1 MAQIAR
7 KCVPFTPFEGDL
19 SRATVAIV
27 SSAGVHRRDQTPFN
41 IADDLGDLTFR
52 VIAGD
57 VNTSDLSVTHC
68 HYDHTDADADVN
80 IVFPIE
86 PLRELAREGFIA
98 AVAPEHVGYMGFT
111 MRLRE
116 MYERTAPEIAN
127 EIDKKSRA
135 DVVVLTGG

>member
-1 MAQIAR
+1 M
-7 KCVPFTPFEGDL
+7 PFTPFEGEL

-52 VIAGD
+52 IIGGD
-57 VNTSDLSVTHC
+57 VNPSDLAVTH
-68 HYDHTDADADVN
+68 HDHTDADADINV
-80 IVFPIE
+80 VFPIE

-111 MRLRE
+111 MRLKQ
-116 MYERTAPEIAN
+116 MYEQTAPEIAS
-127 EIDKKSRA
+127 EIDKNSRA
-135 DVVVLTGG
+135 DIVVLTGG